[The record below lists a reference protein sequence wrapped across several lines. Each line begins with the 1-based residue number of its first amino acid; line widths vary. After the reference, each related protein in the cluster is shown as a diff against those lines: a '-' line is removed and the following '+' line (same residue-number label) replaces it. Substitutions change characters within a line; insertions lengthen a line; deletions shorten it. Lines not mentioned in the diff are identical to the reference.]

1 MSHAKNPKVCSSENM
16 SFTVLLEKA
25 NKSAR
30 QKKNIF
36 FAIFERNYQMVE
48 SDYQERDSLAPLATD
63 RDTV

>member
-25 NKSAR
+25 NKSGR
-30 QKKNIF
+30 QKNHF